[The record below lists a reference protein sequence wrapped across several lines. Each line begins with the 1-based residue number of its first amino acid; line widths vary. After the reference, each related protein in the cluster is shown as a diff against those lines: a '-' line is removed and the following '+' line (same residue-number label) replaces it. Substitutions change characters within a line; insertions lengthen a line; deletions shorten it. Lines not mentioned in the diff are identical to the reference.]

1 MCDYYRNYYSCNN
14 KRANIINELH
24 NEAKNNNLTE
34 LEEFDEFIKIKNK
47 EEYLEV
53 IKKYSELCRPHKN
66 KPNEPNKILNKYG
79 ESCELIEV
87 RNKQE
92 CDYILN
98 KLKKQYFSSY

>member
-1 MCDYYRNYYSCNN
+1 MNNNYYMYDLNYT
-14 KRANIINELH
+14 KRTKINIELH
-24 NEAKNNNLTE
+24 ESKNNNLTE

-53 IKKYSELCRPHKN
+53 IKKYNELCRPHKN
-66 KPNEPNKILNKYG
+66 KPNEPNKRLNKYG
-79 ESCELIEV
+79 ESCEILEI